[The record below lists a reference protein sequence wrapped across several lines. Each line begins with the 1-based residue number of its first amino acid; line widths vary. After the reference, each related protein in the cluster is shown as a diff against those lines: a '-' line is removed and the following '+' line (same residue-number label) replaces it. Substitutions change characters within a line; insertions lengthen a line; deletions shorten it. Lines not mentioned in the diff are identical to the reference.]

1 MAFNIATKIVNPT
14 TILTLTD
21 PETGGKMVDDKG
33 EVATIELYGKASK
46 QYRDALASLARK
58 ALVRKNKPQSFE
70 TNVEDNVEI
79 LVSISKTSNLSLG
92 DGTPVTTPATFKALY
107 SEPGLFWI
115 KDQVQ
120 DTLEDTAA
128 FLQR

>member
-1 MAFNIATKIVNPT
+1 MSFNIATKIVSPT

-21 PETGGKMVDDKG
+21 PETGGKLVDDKG
-33 EVATIELYGKASK
+33 EVANIELYGKASK
-46 QYRDALASLARK
+46 QYRDALANLARK
-58 ALVRKNKPQSFE
+58 TQIRKNKAQSFE

-79 LVSISKTSNLSLG
+79 LVAISKTSNLTLA
-92 DGTPVTTPATFKALY
+92 DGTPVTTPAAFKSLY